1 MSGHYLNP
9 PMLRLRNFSG
19 SRYQELSMRR
29 FALHAASALLIALFA
44 KTSVAQAY
52 QVETLASGLDKP
64 WSIAAIGD
72 DAFLVTE
79 KSGRLVH
86 LTASGEI
93 TAIAGVPEV
102 YFANQGGLLE
112 VLPDPAF
119 ASNNVV
125 YLSYAG
131 GDKGANRTTVV
142 RGTLTGATLTNLQ
155 TVLEVA
161 PDKEGPAHY
170 GGKLAFLPDGT
181 LLLSVGE
188 GFKYREQAQ
197 NLEWELGKLLRVEPD
212 GTAPAD
218 NPFPERAP
226 RVFSYGHR
234 NPQGLVY
241 DPETDR
247 ILMMEHGPKGGDE
260 LNHVVAGRN
269 YGWPAITYGVDY
281 SGAVI
286 SPFTEADGMEQP
298 MKYWVPSIGPSGLAI
313 YRGDMF
319 PEWQGDLLLGS
330 LINKEM
336 RRLKLDGDAV
346 VEDEAIFPEISGRV
360 RDVRVLSD
368 GSIVALTDEG
378 DVFLIS
384 R

>member
-1 MSGHYLNP
+1 
-9 PMLRLRNFSG
+9 
-19 SRYQELSMRR
+19 MRR
-29 FALHAASALLIALFA
+29 FALHTASALLIALLA
-44 KTSVAQAY
+44 KTPAVQAY
-52 QVETLASGLDKP
+52 QVDTLASGLDKP

-79 KSGRLVH
+79 KSGRLIH

-119 ASNNVV
+119 ASNDIV
-125 YLSYAG
+125 YLSFAG

-142 RGTLTGATLTNLQ
+142 SGTLTGATLTDLK
-155 TVLEVA
+155 TVLEVT
-161 PDKEGPAHY
+161 PEKEGPAHY

-181 LLLSVGE
+181 LLVSVGE

-197 NLEWELGKLLRVEPD
+197 NLEWELGKLLRVQPD
-212 GTAPAD
+212 GTAAGD
-218 NPFPERAP
+218 NPFPETAP

-260 LNHVVAGRN
+260 LNLVAAGRN

-336 RRLKLDGDAV
+336 RRLKLDGDTV

-360 RDVRVLSD
+360 RDVRVLTD
-368 GSIVALTDEG
+368 GSIVAVTDEG
-378 DVFLIS
+378 DVFHVS